1 MEVCRRPKSFEVS
14 FSSEC
19 CFRVQLSK
27 KGAQSLV
34 FNFGVTCVF
43 FSWVTCVFLFWVTG
57 VSLLLSK
64 QQLERKPFLAS
75 PGLSVRVYSFQGFGL
90 GVLLCSFIRVSVW
103 VCSFSTFRL
112 GLLLLGFRA
121 PFLPLGIRVSDWV

>member
-1 MEVCRRPKSFEVS
+1 MLLPCTALEEGCPITF
-14 FSSEC
+14 
-19 CFRVQLSK
+19 
-27 KGAQSLV
+27 V

-103 VCSFSTFRL
+103 VYSFSAFRL
-112 GLLLLGFRA
+112 GLLFLGFRA
-121 PFLPLGIRVSDWV
+121 PFAPLRDRAFLF